1 VVILRTRFV
10 DRALQLVVEDNGPGI
25 PPGTKEGLGLR
36 MVRERIS
43 LAHPGA
49 SLRLESS
56 SARHARHDR
65 DPSFA
70 GGRLMAAQI
79 EAKSRVLR
87 ALVVEDEWAARNY
100 LVEML
105 HASGQAVVVAAV
117 ATLAEA
123 QQALA
128 PGGIVVDVAFVDIHL
143 GNAQGDDEAGMHL
156 VRTLAGTPG
165 APLFVLATALSQH
178 AVEAYALGVAD
189 YLLKPIHEDRVT
201 ECLMRLQQRLAQ
213 TAPRSVPDRVVARSK
228 KGLVLFARD
237 EVWAFEAAER
247 LMFVHTAR
255 GRFDVDL
262 SLAAIEVSLG
272 SEFLRVHRQ
281 WLVHTAHVRAIE
293 NEDGDTVVVVGDE
306 PPRRASRPGGPRSQR
321 RGSRPAP
328 PRCHRPAAAVGF
340 LDARGGGARRGD
352 TRLRGSV
359 MSRPSTVRRCSSSP
373 W

>member
-1 VVILRTRFV
+1 
-10 DRALQLVVEDNGPGI
+10 
-25 PPGTKEGLGLR
+25 
-36 MVRERIS
+36 M
-43 LAHPGA
+43 A
-49 SLRLESS
+49 S
-56 SARHARHDR
+56 
-65 DPSFA
+65 
-70 GGRLMAAQI
+70 QI

-128 PGGIVVDVAFVDIHL
+128 PGGIVVDVDVAFVDIHL
-143 GNAQGDDEAGMHL
+143 GHGDADGMNL
-156 VRTLAGTPG
+156 VRTLAGTPE

-189 YLLKPIHEDRVT
+189 YLLKPIHEDRMK
-201 ECLMRLQQRLAQ
+201 ECLARLQQRLAQ
-213 TAPRSVPDRVVARSK
+213 TPPRSVPDRIVARSK

-281 WLVHTAHVRAIE
+281 WLAHTAHVRAIE
-293 NEDGDTVVVVGDE
+293 NQDGETIVVVGDE
-306 PPRRASRPGGPRSQR
+306 PPRELRVPVARDRK
-321 RGSRPAP
+321 
-328 PRCHRPAAAVGF
+328 AAV
-340 LDARGGGARRGD
+340 LDLLLHGATGLRR
-352 TRLRGSV
+352 R
-359 MSRPSTVRRCSSSP
+359 
-373 W
+373 

>member
-1 VVILRTRFV
+1 
-10 DRALQLVVEDNGPGI
+10 
-25 PPGTKEGLGLR
+25 
-36 MVRERIS
+36 
-43 LAHPGA
+43 
-49 SLRLESS
+49 
-56 SARHARHDR
+56 
-65 DPSFA
+65 
-70 GGRLMAAQI
+70 MAAQT
-79 EAKSRVLR
+79 EARSRVLR

-105 HASGQAVVVAAV
+105 HASGQAMVVAAV

-143 GNAQGDDEAGMHL
+143 GSARGDDADEAGMHL

-178 AVEAYALGVAD
+178 AVEAYALGVTD

-201 ECLMRLQQRLAQ
+201 ECLMRLQERLAQ
-213 TAPRSVPDRVVARSK
+213 TARRAVGSVPDHVVARSK

-255 GRFDVDL
+255 GRFDIDL
-262 SLAAIEVSLG
+262 SLAAIEASLG

-281 WLVHTAHVRAIE
+281 WLVHTTHVRAIE
-293 NEDGDTVVVVGDE
+293 NEDGETVVVVGGE
-306 PPRRASRPGGPRSQR
+306 PPGELRVPVARDR
-321 RGSRPAP
+321 RGAVRDLLLHGATGLRRP
-328 PRCHRPAAAVGF
+328 
-340 LDARGGGARRGD
+340 
-352 TRLRGSV
+352 
-359 MSRPSTVRRCSSSP
+359 
-373 W
+373 

>member
-1 VVILRTRFV
+1 
-10 DRALQLVVEDNGPGI
+10 
-25 PPGTKEGLGLR
+25 
-36 MVRERIS
+36 M
-43 LAHPGA
+43 A
-49 SLRLESS
+49 S
-56 SARHARHDR
+56 
-65 DPSFA
+65 
-70 GGRLMAAQI
+70 QI

-100 LVEML
+100 LIEML
-105 HASGQAVVVAAV
+105 HASGQTVVVAAV

-143 GNAQGDDEAGMHL
+143 GHGDEAGMNL
-156 VRTLAGTPG
+156 VRTLAGTPE

-201 ECLMRLQQRLAQ
+201 ECLARLQQRLAQ
-213 TAPRSVPDRVVARSK
+213 SAPRSVPDRVVARSK

-262 SLAAIEVSLG
+262 SLAAVEVSLG

-293 NEDGDTVVVVGDE
+293 NQDGETIVVVGDE
-306 PPRRASRPGGPRSQR
+306 PARELRIPVARDRK
-321 RGSRPAP
+321 
-328 PRCHRPAAAVGF
+328 AAV
-340 LDARGGGARRGD
+340 LDLLLHGATGLRR
-352 TRLRGSV
+352 
-359 MSRPSTVRRCSSSP
+359 M
-373 W
+373 

>member
-1 VVILRTRFV
+1 
-10 DRALQLVVEDNGPGI
+10 
-25 PPGTKEGLGLR
+25 
-36 MVRERIS
+36 
-43 LAHPGA
+43 
-49 SLRLESS
+49 
-56 SARHARHDR
+56 
-65 DPSFA
+65 
-70 GGRLMAAQI
+70 MATPI

-143 GNAQGDDEAGMHL
+143 GHGDEAGMHL
-156 VRTLAGTPG
+156 VRTLAGTPES
-165 APLFVLATALSQH
+165 PLFVLATALSQH

-201 ECLMRLQQRLAQ
+201 ECLARLQQRLAQ
-213 TAPRSVPDRVVARSK
+213 TAPRPVPDRIVARSK
-228 KGLVLFARD
+228 KGLVLFARG

-272 SEFLRVHRQ
+272 SGFLRVHRQ
-281 WLVHTAHVRAIE
+281 WLVHIAHVGAVE
-293 NEDGDTVVVVGDE
+293 NEDGETVVVVGDE
-306 PPRRASRPGGPRSQR
+306 PARELRVPVARDRKAAVLDLLLHGATGLRRA
-321 RGSRPAP
+321 
-328 PRCHRPAAAVGF
+328 
-340 LDARGGGARRGD
+340 
-352 TRLRGSV
+352 
-359 MSRPSTVRRCSSSP
+359 
-373 W
+373 